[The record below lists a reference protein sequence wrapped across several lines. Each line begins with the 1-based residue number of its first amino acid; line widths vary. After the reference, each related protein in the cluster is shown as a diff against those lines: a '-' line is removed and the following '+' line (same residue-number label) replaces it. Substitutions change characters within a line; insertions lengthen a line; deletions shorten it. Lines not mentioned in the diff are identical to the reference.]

1 MSERGEMKKNAAAVL
16 AVSFIFCSLGAWARP
31 WYPDEKSGEAVVG
44 QGKAGNSAPAAATG
58 KTACRL
64 LSSADLK
71 QSLKTL
77 VLESA
82 AQARGSLTLPANQVS
97 SGVRAWLKS
106 RAGAQGPS
114 GGILNCFFPDSGRSP
129 QKSLMELSLA
139 RDMSRWVSRNP
150 PADGGAK
157 LSPKWVSRFLDAAN
171 SDASRILGKSIFKN
185 KKRKGREM
193 KRSSGALASLANS
206 GVQQQS
212 INKARAGQIQT
223 NVQNKAFQFA
233 VGRALPPPSPTRER
247 YLRVISKRIIA
258 NGAGPQAL
266 DYARKIQLGMLSH
279 APISLLRRLADG
291 PTSISILPLGKRLTQ
306 IPPFTSLA
314 GKKTFDGRPWE
325 KVAGIAEAIRD
336 KRGRW
341 GGEIVAPESDL
352 IGRGPLDADQHY
364 RKGQVLLH
372 EYGHAV
378 RFTLP
383 SESDWKWRGS
393 GKDATL
399 TLRGMASRLHGSLSG
414 ILAAFKSPRYLPTI
428 SDSQAVYES
437 AMRNYGTI
445 GLGRYADSNANEA
458 FAQATSAYFGVGS
471 NGETAAILRRRD
483 PPMYRLMREVYG
495 RASADRFYKKGERS
509 VIARVRFKQ
518 WTRNLLPPWPGY
530 KRSMFLESAA
540 IYARLSHDQKLIR
553 EMCGKVGPVRCEKY
567 FHGPLPKGI

>member
-1 MSERGEMKKNAAAVL
+1 MENLVSERGEMKKNAAAVL

-247 YLRVISKRIIA
+247 YLSKILSRLHSD
-258 NGAGPQAL
+258 GASSEATN
-266 DYARKIQLGMLSH
+266 YARKIQNGMLAH
-279 APISLLRRLADG
+279 APREVLRHLSDNTSLYII
-291 PTSISILPLGKRLTQ
+291 PIGKKLTQ
-306 IPPFTSLA
+306 IPPFTKLA
-314 GKKTFDGRPWE
+314 GKKTFDGRLWDNVDGVGSPRH
-325 KVAGIAEAIRD
+325 VAVAETN
-336 KRGRW
+336 
-341 GGEIVAPESDL
+341 L
-352 IGRGPLDADQHY
+352 IGSDPLAMNSGYD
-364 RKGQVLLH
+364 KGFLILH

-378 RFTLP
+378 RFNLT
-383 SESDWKWRGS
+383 SSSDWKWKGG
-393 GKDATL
+393 GKAATL
-399 TLRGMASRLHGSLSG
+399 TWRDMASKLGGSLSG
-414 ILAAFKSPRYLPTI
+414 ILAAFKSPRYVPTFE
-428 SDSQAVYES
+428 DSRAVYQN

-445 GLGRYADSNANEA
+445 GLGRYADSNADEA
-458 FAQATSAYFGVGS
+458 FAQATAAYFGVGF

-495 RASADRFYKKGERS
+495 RASADRFHKEGERS
-509 VIARVRFKQ
+509 AIARIRFAQ
-518 WTRNLLPPWPGY
+518 WIKKVKATKGN
-530 KRSMFLESAA
+530 LESRRRLLVKAV
-540 IYARLSHDQKLIR
+540 IYARLSHDKNLIK
-553 EMCGKVGPVRCEKY
+553 EMCDKVGPVRCKKY
-567 FHGPLPKGI
+567 FHGPLPNGM

>member
-1 MSERGEMKKNAAAVL
+1 MENLVSERGEMKKNAAAVL

-279 APISLLRRLADG
+279 APREVLRHLSDNTSLYII
-291 PTSISILPLGKRLTQ
+291 PIGKKLTQ
-306 IPPFTSLA
+306 IPPFTKLA

-325 KVAGIAEAIRD
+325 KVSGVAYRDGHFEDVAVAENN
-336 KRGRW
+336 
-341 GGEIVAPESDL
+341 L
-352 IGRGPLDADQHY
+352 IGPGPFGVDGMA
-364 RKGQVLLH
+364 RKGFMLLH

-378 RFTLP
+378 RFALP
-383 SESDWKWRGS
+383 SESDWRWKGD
-393 GKDATL
+393 GKETTL
-399 TLRGMASRLHGSLSG
+399 TLRGMASRLRGSLSG
-414 ILAAFKSPRYLPTI
+414 ILAAFKSRKSVPTF

-437 AMRNYGTI
+437 AMRDYGTV
-445 GLGRYADSNANEA
+445 GLGRYADSNADEA
-458 FAQATSAYFGVGS
+458 FAQATAAYFGEGD
-471 NGETAAILRRRD
+471 NGETAAVLRKRD
-483 PPMYRLMREVYG
+483 PRMYRLMMEVYG

-509 VIARVRFKQ
+509 IIARDRFKQ
-518 WTRNLLPPWPGY
+518 WILRRGPAVSYPSLV
-530 KRSMFLESAA
+530 LESAA

-553 EMCGKVGPVRCEKY
+553 EMCDKIGPVRCNKY
-567 FHGPLPKGI
+567 FHGPLPKGV